1 MPDYTVFG
9 IYLIISQVKLIVM
22 TIHEYH
28 FEQVHTQMPID
39 TGLNIADI
47 DLIGASFGYK
57 TDVDMC
63 TYPVYSV

>member
-1 MPDYTVFG
+1 
-9 IYLIISQVKLIVM
+9 
-22 TIHEYH
+22 
-28 FEQVHTQMPID
+28 MPID